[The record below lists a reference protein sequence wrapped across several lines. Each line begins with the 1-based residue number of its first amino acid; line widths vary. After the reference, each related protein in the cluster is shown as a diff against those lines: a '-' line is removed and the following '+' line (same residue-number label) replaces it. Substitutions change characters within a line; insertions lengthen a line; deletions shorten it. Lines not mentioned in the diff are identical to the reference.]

1 MYSILGK
8 IFLEGNIMIQ
18 INLTDSLIWKLPDEI
33 KPNTKVFAKRGVQG
47 LILYNGVIF
56 DHIFSGTEIV
66 VNEKKIFESKNK
78 GVFEIYGINVKKK
91 IEEKWGTPS
100 PVEYYDEEYGYI
112 LEVKCY
118 GTCSFTISNARRL
131 FDYLYSENIEF
142 EQENMRKKIKDQLRM
157 LIAEI
162 LKKIC
167 NKYKDKEKILAA
179 YDEIKEEFWKRD
191 EFFKLTYGISI
202 EEVNIGG
209 IVIDGTEEVDDKK
222 KILAIEKQNTDI
234 QNQKVKQS
242 LGSVS
247 VINQLSKALKSDG
260 WQKKSKSNKK
270 HDATVLAGGG
280 WTSQTVRYCVNC
292 GEPITSEFM
301 FCPKCGSK
309 QYE

>member
-1 MYSILGK
+1 
-8 IFLEGNIMIQ
+8 MIQ

-260 WQKKSKSNKK
+260 WQKKANPTKSTMRLFWP
-270 HDATVLAGGG
+270 AEVGLL
-280 WTSQTVRYCVNC
+280 RL
-292 GEPITSEFM
+292 
-301 FCPKCGSK
+301 
-309 QYE
+309 